1 MTTSGTTTFNLSIDE
16 IVDEA
21 FERCGMQITNGNQ
34 LKSARRS
41 LNLIFM
47 EWASRGL
54 NLWTIEEQAFPLT
67 STSPEWPL
75 SLDTVDILSAV
86 IRDLSVS
93 PPIDISIERISMS
106 EYLNTPDKTTTARPS
121 QYYVQRTIDPK
132 VFLYPAPGG
141 GGGPY
146 ELRFYR
152 MRRIQDAGNYTN
164 VADVDFRFLPCLIAG
179 LAYQLSLK
187 YAADRALALKQL
199 YEEEYAR
206 AASED
211 RDRASVY
218 FVPEVGY

>member
-16 IVDEA
+16 IIAEA

-54 NLWTIEEQAFPLT
+54 NLWTIEEEVLPLT
-67 STSPEWPL
+67 SGSPEWNLPT
-75 SLDTVDILSAV
+75 DTVDVLSAV
-86 IRDLSVS
+86 IRDLSQGTS
-93 PPIDISIERISMS
+93 IDISIERISRA
-106 EYLNTPDKTTTARPS
+106 EYLDVPNKTVLARPS
-121 QYYVQRTIDPK
+121 QYYVQRTIQPK

-146 ELRFYR
+146 EFRYYR
-152 MRRIQDAGNYTN
+152 IRRIEDAGDYTN
-164 VADVDFRFLPCLIAG
+164 TADVDFRFLPCLIAG
-179 LAYQLSLK
+179 LAYQLALK
-187 YAADRALALKQL
+187 YAADRVVALKQL
-199 YEEEYAR
+199 YEEEFAR
-206 AASED
+206 AAAED

-218 FVPEVGY
+218 FVPEVGC

>member
-16 IVDEA
+16 IVAES
-21 FERCGMQITNGNQ
+21 FERCGMQVTNGNQ

-41 LNLIFM
+41 LNLLFM

-54 NLWTIEEQAFPLT
+54 NLWTIEEYAIMLN
-67 STSPEWPL
+67 STTPEWNLPT
-75 SLDTVDILSAV
+75 DTVDILTAV
-86 IRDLSVS
+86 IRDYSQGQ
-93 PPIDISIERISMS
+93 ITDISIKRIGMA
-106 EYLNTPDKTTTARPS
+106 EYLNVPDKNTLARPA
-121 QYYVQRTIDPK
+121 QYYVQRTIQPK

-152 MRRIQDAGNYTN
+152 MRRIEDAGDYTN
-164 VADVDFRFLPCLIAG
+164 VADVDFRFLPCLVAG

-187 YAADRALALKQL
+187 YAPDRAMALKQL
-199 YEEEYAR
+199 YEEQFAR
-206 AASED
+206 AAAED

-218 FVPEVGY
+218 FVPDTGY

>member
-1 MTTSGTTTFNLSIDE
+1 MATSGTTTFNLSIDE
-16 IVDEA
+16 IITEA
-21 FERCGMQITNGNQ
+21 FERCGMQITDGNQ

-54 NLWTIEEQAFPLT
+54 NLWTIEEEAIPLIT
-67 STSPEWPL
+67 SSPEWNLPT
-75 SLDTVDILSAV
+75 DTVDILTAV
-86 IRDLSVS
+86 IRDFSQGTAT
-93 PPIDISIERISMS
+93 DISIQRISRA
-106 EYLNTPDKTTTARPS
+106 EYLNTPNKTVLARPS
-121 QYYVQRTIDPK
+121 QFYVQRTIQPK

-152 MRRIQDAGNYTN
+152 IRRIEDAGEYTN
-164 VADVDFRFLPCLIAG
+164 TADVDFRFLPCLVAG

-187 YAADRALALKQL
+187 YAADRAAALKQL
-199 YEEEYAR
+199 YEEEFAR

-218 FVPEVGY
+218 FVPETGC

>member
-16 IVDEA
+16 IIAEA

-54 NLWTIEEQAFPLT
+54 NLWTIEEQAIPLT
-67 STSPEWPL
+67 SGSPEWSL
-75 SLDTVDILSAV
+75 DLDTVDILTAV
-86 IRDLSVS
+86 IRDYSQGQVT
-93 PPIDISIERISMS
+93 DISIDRIGMA
-106 EYLNTPDKTTTARPS
+106 EYLNIPDKTTQARPA
-121 QYYVQRTIDPK
+121 QYYVQRTIQPK

-152 MRRIQDAGNYTN
+152 MRRIEDAGNYTN

-187 YAADRALALKQL
+187 YAAERSLALKQL

>member
-1 MTTSGTTTFNLSIDE
+1 MTTSGTTTFNLTIDE
-16 IVDEA
+16 IVSEA

-54 NLWTIEEQAFPLT
+54 NLWTIEEEAIPLV
-67 STSPEWPL
+67 SSSPEWNLPA
-75 SLDTVDILSAV
+75 DTVDILSAV
-86 IRDLSVS
+86 VRDLSQ
-93 PPIDISIERISMS
+93 PPGIDISIQRISRS
-106 EYLNTPDKTTTARPS
+106 EYLNTPNKTVTARPS
-121 QYYVQRTIDPK
+121 QFYVQRTIQPK

-152 MRRIQDAGNYTN
+152 IRRIEDAGNYTN
-164 VADVDFRFLPCLIAG
+164 TAEVDFRFLPCLVAG
-179 LAYQLSLK
+179 LAYQISLK
-187 YAADRALALKQL
+187 YAADRSMALKQL
-199 YEEEYAR
+199 YEEEFAR
-206 AASED
+206 AAAED

-218 FVPEVGY
+218 FVPEVGC

>member
-1 MTTSGTTTFNLSIDE
+1 MTTSGTTTFNLSIE
-16 IVDEA
+16 EMVAEA

-54 NLWTIEEQAFPLT
+54 NLWTIEEQAIPLT
-67 STSPEWPL
+67 TNSPEWPL
-75 SLDTVDILSAV
+75 DLDTVDILTAV
-86 IRDLSVS
+86 IRDYSQGQVT
-93 PPIDISIERISMS
+93 DISIDRIGMS
-106 EYLNTPDKTTTARPS
+106 EYLNVPDKTTLARPA
-121 QYYVQRTIDPK
+121 QYYVQRTIQPK

-152 MRRIQDAGNYTN
+152 MRRIEDAGNYTN
-164 VADVDFRFLPCLIAG
+164 VAEVDFRFLPCLIAG

-187 YAADRALALKQL
+187 YAVPRTPALKQL

>member
-16 IVDEA
+16 IIAES

-41 LNLIFM
+41 LNLLFL

-54 NLWTIEEQAFPLT
+54 NLWTIEEEVLPLA
-67 STSPEWPL
+67 STSPEYNLPT
-75 SLDTVDILSAV
+75 DTVDVLSAV
-86 IRDLSVS
+86 IRDLSQGT
-93 PPIDISIERISMS
+93 PIDISIERISRA
-106 EYLNTPDKTTTARPS
+106 EYLDVPNKATLARPS
-121 QYYVQRTIDPK
+121 QYYVQRTIQPK

-146 ELRFYR
+146 ELRYYR
-152 MRRIQDAGNYTN
+152 IRRIEDAGDYTN
-164 VADVDFRFLPCLIAG
+164 TPDVDFRFLPCLVAG

-187 YAADRALALKQL
+187 YAVDRTIALKQL
-199 YEEEYAR
+199 YEEEFAR

-218 FVPEVGY
+218 FVPQVGC